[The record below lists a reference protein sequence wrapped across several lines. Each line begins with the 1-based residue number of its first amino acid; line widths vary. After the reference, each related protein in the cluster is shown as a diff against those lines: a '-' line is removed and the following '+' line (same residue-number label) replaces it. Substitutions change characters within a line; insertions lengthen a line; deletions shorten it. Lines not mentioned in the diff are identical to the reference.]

1 MWLHEQQ
8 SAAYPGGSMS
18 TVPTDLTVDSP
29 FVMYSTPWCGHCR
42 RLHGTANHEGIVFD
56 EADVAADPAAAET
69 AMRLNGGNATVPT
82 LASRDGTSMTNPTP
96 AQVKEKLA
104 A

>member
-1 MWLHEQQ
+1 
-8 SAAYPGGSMS
+8 MS

-29 FVMYSTPWCGHCR
+29 FVMYSTPWCGYCR
-42 RLHGTANHEGIVFD
+42 RLKGTLNREGIVFD
-56 EADVAADPAAAET
+56 EVDIEADPAAADT
-69 AMRLNGGNATVPT
+69 VMRLNEGNATVPT
-82 LASRDGTSMTNPTP
+82 LVFRDGTSMTNPTP